1 MTHEPFPRTNA
12 PSLWTAALKSFC
24 WIAFSRQGTGA
35 VTMNDCYDSWLMPAF
50 LHGVCR
56 LGMRSRHFG
65 TYYVAE
71 KTRKLFLN
79 SLGE

>member
-1 MTHEPFPRTNA
+1 
-12 PSLWTAALKSFC
+12 
-24 WIAFSRQGTGA
+24 
-35 VTMNDCYDSWLMPAF
+35 MNDCYDSWLMPAF